1 MLLDLIYMKLD
12 VRVIQVLLGSELK
25 GQRLKDE

>member
-25 GQRLKDE
+25 GQRLKD